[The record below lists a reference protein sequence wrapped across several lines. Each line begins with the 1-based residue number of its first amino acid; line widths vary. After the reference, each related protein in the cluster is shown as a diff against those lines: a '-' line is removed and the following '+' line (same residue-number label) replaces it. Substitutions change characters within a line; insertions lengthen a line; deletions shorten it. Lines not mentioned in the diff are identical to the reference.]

1 MNLIINTYC
10 NLHCPYCFADDAKGE
25 YGKDIMSLENFKFCL
40 DWCELNNDE
49 IIQIIGGEPTINP
62 DFSKYC
68 DMVIEK
74 GCFKE
79 LMIFTNGLFSEEV
92 CEYLVSISK
101 KIRVSFLFNVNDPK
115 WLGAKRYEVLK
126 RNLNRLFGKTQFSI
140 GINLYSKDQD
150 YKYIIDLAEEFGMEH
165 VRFSLTI
172 PNCEATI
179 TNFKEHYK
187 NNKDNLI
194 GLFKYAAE
202 HHVKLYQDCNSI
214 PVCFIEKDDLA
225 EMLKWYPYLFD
236 KLVCDKVVIDVA
248 PDLKVYKCFAFT
260 DPEHAPTLPE
270 FKTRQDILHYFNQK
284 YAKIQTQ
291 KLNNM
296 CGECGTYLLNGQ
308 SCGCWRYRKTNN
320 C

>member
-101 KIRVSFLFNVNDPK
+101 KIRLSFLFN
-115 WLGAKRYEVLK
+115 LK
-126 RNLNRLFGKTQFSI
+126 I
-140 GINLYSKDQD
+140 
-150 YKYIIDLAEEFGMEH
+150 
-165 VRFSLTI
+165 SL
-172 PNCEATI
+172 
-179 TNFKEHYK
+179 
-187 NNKDNLI
+187 
-194 GLFKYAAE
+194 
-202 HHVKLYQDCNSI
+202 
-214 PVCFIEKDDLA
+214 
-225 EMLKWYPYLFD
+225 
-236 KLVCDKVVIDVA
+236 
-248 PDLKVYKCFAFT
+248 
-260 DPEHAPTLPE
+260 LP
-270 FKTRQDILHYFNQK
+270 
-284 YAKIQTQ
+284 A
-291 KLNNM
+291 
-296 CGECGTYLLNGQ
+296 
-308 SCGCWRYRKTNN
+308 
-320 C
+320 